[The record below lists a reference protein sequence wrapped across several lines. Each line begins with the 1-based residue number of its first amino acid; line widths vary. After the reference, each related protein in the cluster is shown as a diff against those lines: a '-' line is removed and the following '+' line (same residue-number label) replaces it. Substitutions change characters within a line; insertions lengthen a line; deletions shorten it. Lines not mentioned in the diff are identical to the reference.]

1 MQGEVWRRSRFLV
14 AWILGE
20 TWDQEVRLPD
30 LIDGALEELVD
41 ENDRARWSAKTIENT
56 VRDLV
61 AFGAL
66 RVVQRGRDRILTA
79 SILGKAWIA
88 GELLPPIGGDELEA
102 AVTEL
107 LEVDS

>member
-41 ENDRARWSAKTIENT
+41 ENDRARWSAKTVENT

-66 RVVQRGRDRILTA
+66 RVVQRGRDRVHTA
-79 SILGKAWIA
+79 TILGKAWNA
-88 GELLPPIGGDELEA
+88 GEVLPPIGPELEA
-102 AVTEL
+102 AVDEL

>member
-20 TWDQEVRLPD
+20 TWDDEVRLPD
-30 LIDGALEELVD
+30 LVDRALEELLD
-41 ENDRARWSAKTIENT
+41 ENERARWSAKTVENT

-66 RVVQRGRDRILTA
+66 RVVQRGRDRVLSGT
-79 SILGKAWIA
+79 ILGKAWSA
-88 GELLPPIGGDELEA
+88 GEVLPPIGEDLEE
-102 AVTEL
+102 AVDGL
-107 LEVDS
+107 LGIDS

>member
-1 MQGEVWRRSRFLV
+1 MQGEVWRRSRYLV

-20 TWDQEVRLPD
+20 TWDDEVRLPA
-30 LIDGALEELVD
+30 LIDRALEELVD
-41 ENDRARWSAKTIENT
+41 ENERARWSAKTVENT

-66 RVVQRGRDRILTA
+66 RVVQRGRDRVLSATV
-79 SILGKAWIA
+79 LGKAWNA
-88 GELLPPIGGDELEA
+88 GEVLPPIGGDELEA

-107 LEVDS
+107 LS